1 MKASDLLR
9 RVMAVLV
16 PALCLSAHAADAPYP
31 SQPVRVIF
39 PGSAG
44 SSGDARIRMLAEKLS
59 ARLGQRFTIE
69 NRPGAG
75 STMGTMVAAAA
86 KPDGYTLLA
95 TYTPAFPT
103 GPMLYEGA
111 RYDAIKS
118 FAPIAMF
125 SRGAPFLV
133 VHPSV
138 PANTLKEFVA
148 LAKAKPGE
156 LTLAHGGVGGA
167 NHLPAQMFAAAAGA
181 DFLFVPYKGETQAM
195 MDVIGGQV
203 TGMFAYTGIAVPF
216 IQSGKV
222 KALAVG
228 GAIRNPSLPNV
239 PTVAESGFPGLE
251 FYGTMML
258 VGPAGLPKQ
267 IIERLNREIGGILQ
281 ESDVRAFYEASGADP
296 VFGSPAETAA
306 LIKREIDSNG
316 ALIRRL
322 GVTPEQ

>member
-1 MKASDLLR
+1 MKTFDLLR
-9 RVMAVLV
+9 IVMAILV
-16 PALCLSAHAADAPYP
+16 PALCLNAIAADAPYP

-138 PANTLKEFVA
+138 PANTLKEFIA

-239 PTVAESGFPGLE
+239 PTVAESGFPGFE

-258 VGPAGLPKQ
+258 VGPAGLPKP
-267 IIERLNREIGGILQ
+267 IIDRLNREIGSILQ

>member
-1 MKASDLLR
+1 MKRIDLLR
-9 RVMAVLV
+9 LAIAVLV
-16 PALCLSAHAADAPYP
+16 PILCLSANAADAPYP

-59 ARLGQRFTIE
+59 ARLGQRFNIE

-75 STMGTMVAAAA
+75 STMGTMVVAAA

-103 GPMLYEGA
+103 GPMLYQGA

-118 FAPIAMF
+118 FAPIALF

-156 LTLAHGGVGGA
+156 LTLAHGGLGGA
-167 NHLPAQMFAAAAGA
+167 NHLPGQMFASAAGA

-203 TGMFAYTGIAVPF
+203 TGMFAYTAIAVPF

-222 KALAVG
+222 KALAVA
-228 GAIRNPSLPNV
+228 GAARNPALPQV
-239 PTVAESGFPGLE
+239 PTVAESGFPGFD

-258 VGPAGLPKQ
+258 LGPNGLSKE
-267 IIERLNREIGGILQ
+267 IVDKLNREIGSILQ
-281 ESDVRAFYEASGADP
+281 EADVRAFYEASGADP
-296 VFGSPAETAA
+296 IFGSPAETAA
-306 LIKREIDSNG
+306 LIKREIDSTG
-316 ALIRRL
+316 GLIRRL
-322 GVTPEQ
+322 GVTPAQ